1 MTRDAPLPENGQP
14 ASGIT
19 AGGIMPSGL
28 IHCLHLLA
36 EDAARLGLPRTHLA
50 ICQVLEICEAERIE
64 QGGDPTQGYA
74 RRVQ

>member
-1 MTRDAPLPENGQP
+1 MHRDAPLSTIGPS

-19 AGGIMPSGL
+19 
-28 IHCLHLLA
+28 HCLHLLA

-64 QGGDPTQGYA
+64 RETHTTSAPGQK
-74 RRVQ
+74 VQ